1 MGERTLFYLALA
13 AAIGTGLVGG
23 IFYAFSSFVMTAL
36 GRISPEQG
44 VTAMK
49 SHQRGGDQPIVEQ
62 AKFLARKRLGVVVPP
77 RALPFGDRQRGWL
90 QARIHAARA

>member
-49 SHQRGGDQPIVEQ
+49 SIN
-62 AKFLARKRLGVVVPP
+62 VVVINPSSS
-77 RALPFGDRQRGWL
+77 RRSSSLESGLAS
-90 QARIHAARA
+90 